1 MLATLAWLAL
11 MLVHAPPAL
20 ATFSAKLRQ
29 RMYGVAVD
37 GPLGVILTH
46 RGVLFLAVA
55 AVCVLAAF
63 VPSARLAAALVVS
76 ISVLGFLAVYL
87 LGGSPKAL
95 HTIALVDA
103 LALAPL
109 AVVLIDAWPRLAAI
123 SS

>member
-1 MLATLAWLAL
+1 MLVTLAWLAL
-11 MLVHAPPAL
+11 MLVHTPPAL

-29 RMYGVAVD
+29 RMYGVEEG

-63 VPSARLAAALVVS
+63 VPGARMAAGLVVS
-76 ISVLGFLAVYL
+76 ISVLGFLATYL
-87 LGGSPKAL
+87 LGGSPRQL
-95 HTIALVDA
+95 RTIALMDA
-103 LALAPL
+103 IALAPL
-109 AVVLIDAWPRLAAI
+109 ALVLIDVWPRLAT

>member
-1 MLATLAWLAL
+1 MLVTLAWLAL
-11 MLVHAPPAL
+11 MLVHTPPAL

-29 RMYGVAVD
+29 RMYGVEEG

-63 VPSARLAAALVVS
+63 VPGARIAAGLVVS
-76 ISVLGFLAVYL
+76 ISVLGFLVTYL
-87 LGGSPKAL
+87 LNGSPKQL
-95 HTIALVDA
+95 RTIALVDA
-103 LALAPL
+103 IALAPL
-109 AVVLIDAWPRLAAI
+109 ALVLIDVWPRLAT